1 MIEAA
6 GWIVEVL
13 VSKKV
18 DIDAV
23 LGFVYLGN
31 LGQDEKE
38 GVKMQVQKRRIVKTA
53 VLKKIKTEKIL

>member
-18 DIDAV
+18 DVDAV

-31 LGQDEKE
+31 LGQDKKE
-38 GVKMQVQKRRIVKTA
+38 GVKMQVRKRQIVKQQCSGR
-53 VLKKIKTEKIL
+53 

>member
-6 GWIVEVL
+6 GWIVEAL

-31 LGQDEKE
+31 LGQDKKE
-38 GVKMQVQKRRIVKTA
+38 GMKMQVEKRQTVTQLCSRR
-53 VLKKIKTEKIL
+53 

>member
-18 DIDAV
+18 DVDAV

-31 LGQDEKE
+31 LGQDKKE
-38 GVKMQVQKRRIVKTA
+38 GVKMQVQKRQIVKLRA
-53 VLKKIKTEKIL
+53 QEDKDRKHIL

>member
-31 LGQDEKE
+31 LGQDKKE
-38 GVKMQVQKRRIVKTA
+38 GMKMQVEKRQTVTQ
-53 VLKKIKTEKIL
+53 

>member
-31 LGQDEKE
+31 LGDEKE
-38 GVKMQVQKRRIVKTA
+38 GVKMQVEKRQIVKQ
-53 VLKKIKTEKIL
+53 

>member
-23 LGFVYLGN
+23 LGLVYLGN
-31 LGQDEKE
+31 LGQDKKRGCEDAGREKAHCE
-38 GVKMQVQKRRIVKTA
+38 TV
-53 VLKKIKTEKIL
+53 VL